1 MAAEIVLGL
10 LGLLGDLRGQDVV
23 GERGLV
29 SPVIFG
35 ETPDVV
41 EVTGTRR
48 HCPSGTWHIL
58 ALALRKHTTSAELGT
73 LAPDLA
79 PLPASPRLLQ
89 AGRPQPHGQLVS
101 CASQSFTPCHPLI
114 ATDASKLWLSRSGH
128 IMLVGRKK
136 P

>member
-41 EVTGTRR
+41 EVTG
-48 HCPSGTWHIL
+48 HKEALSVWHL
-58 ALALRKHTTSAELGT
+58 AHLGT
-73 LAPDLA
+73 CTA
-79 PLPASPRLLQ
+79 Q
-89 AGRPQPHGQLVS
+89 AHN
-101 CASQSFTPCHPLI
+101 
-114 ATDASKLWLSRSGH
+114 
-128 IMLVGRKK
+128 VGRVRHTC